1 MKHSYKALLL
11 TNSLYAKKKGLT
23 RLYQTF
29 AFLVVRGMRFELTR
43 VAPYAPQTYA
53 STNSATPAA
62 KRIIGEGSAA
72 CNNEFRLSSK
82 RVERLDEAGEE
93 KARHP
98 EINKKRGDVHDGR
111 EHRLGEERRVF
122 LEGARG
128 HA

>member
-1 MKHSYKALLL
+1 M
-11 TNSLYAKKKGLT
+11 
-23 RLYQTF
+23 YQTF

-53 STNSATPAA
+53 FTNSATPAA

-72 CNNEFRLSSK
+72 CNNEFRLSLK

-98 EINKKRGDVHDGR
+98 EINEKRGDVHDGR
-111 EHRLGEERRVF
+111 EHRLGEERGVF
-122 LEGARG
+122 LEGARS